1 MKDKPCQKGNQP
13 CFCNASLSNLSFAFF
28 TRYAY
33 TNFPVTLFNNFF
45 LWGLAQYTQV
55 DEACS
60 TLHFSTSKPIS
71 QYHPSTWD

>member
-45 LWGLAQYTQV
+45 YGDSL
-55 DEACS
+55 S
-60 TLHFSTSKPIS
+60 TPKSMRPVQHFTSPLQS
-71 QYHPSTWD
+71 Q